1 MNPPPSK
8 AEGYIEAVPALG
20 ALAALV
26 AASEVLGR
34 LGLSLFLPTF
44 SSVVAVW
51 WQALV
56 GGPLLPALLKSLGS
70 FVKGI
75 APAVAAGVVAGLLL
89 GRYRWLGEVFDP
101 FLNMMMSAPL
111 AAFVP
116 VLMAIFGI
124 GDTVVALTVFLFS
137 FFIILVNT
145 RIGMQGTPRSLV
157 EMARSLGATEFQI
170 LTRIYFFAAL
180 PSTMVGVQLG
190 AVNGVK
196 GLVVGEMLIA
206 LVGMGELLI
215 RYGNAFLITH
225 LYAVILTI
233 LGLALT
239 VSFAVQALDRL
250 VIRWK

>member
-1 MNPPPSK
+1 MRPVPAGP
-8 AEGYIEAVPALG
+8 EGHMEAVPVLG
-20 ALAALV
+20 ALSALV
-26 AASEVLGR
+26 VASEVLGR
-34 LGLSLFLPTF
+34 LGLSLFLPAF
-44 SSVVAVW
+44 SSVAAVW
-51 WQALV
+51 WQVLV
-56 GGPLLPALLKSLGS
+56 TGPLLPALLKSLES
-70 FVKGI
+70 YVKGMV
-75 APAVAAGVVAGLLL
+75 PAVAAGVVAGLLL

-111 AAFVP
+111 AGFIP
-116 VLMAIFGI
+116 ILMAIFGI
-124 GDTVVALTVFLFS
+124 SDTVVVLTVFLFS

-145 RIGMQGTPRSLV
+145 RTGLQGTPRSLV
-157 EMARSLGATEFQI
+157 EMARSLGATDVQI

-180 PSTMVGVQLG
+180 PAMMVGVRLG

-215 RYGNAFLITH
+215 RYGNTFLINH

-239 VSFAVQALDRL
+239 VSLAIQALDRL
-250 VIRWK
+250 AIRWK